1 MVPPRSGIKMMACEY
16 CSGPD
21 GTCMPNQAAATA
33 CSNSMVMLGVSIS
46 SSGLIA
52 SNGEANHGEASVII
66 TATIAVPA
74 DTTAAV
80 LQTSLASTLGTAAA
94 ASAALGITV
103 ESAPSIVNV
112 MPPPSAPPPVP
123 PPTPPTPPPPPPVP
137 PPSLPPLPPLQV
149 VSVLP
154 RGAVLTGGQIVRVTA
169 MGLSDASAY
178 EGAEHASEVI
188 DCKDCKDEH
197 AATAPHLQLQCVFIG
212 HEAEGANPCSIFR
225 QNLTDLRAST
235 TRVALSAATQLANDD
250 QTVECVA
257 PA

>member
-1 MVPPRSGIKMMACEY
+1 
-16 CSGPD
+16 
-21 GTCMPNQAAATA
+21 
-33 CSNSMVMLGVSIS
+33 
-46 SSGLIA
+46 
-52 SNGEANHGEASVII
+52 
-66 TATIAVPA
+66 
-74 DTTAAV
+74 
-80 LQTSLASTLGTAAA
+80 
-94 ASAALGITV
+94 
-103 ESAPSIVNV
+103 
-112 MPPPSAPPPVP
+112 
-123 PPTPPTPPPPPPVP
+123 
-137 PPSLPPLPPLQV
+137 
-149 VSVLP
+149 
-154 RGAVLTGGQIVRVTA
+154 VLTGGQIVRVTA

-178 EGAEHASEVI
+178 EGAEHAPEVI